1 MTDAQNNRYL
11 RNEIFTLPNILVY
24 VRVLLIP
31 VFVLL
36 YINAEAHPSYYNIA
50 LVVLVVAFLTD
61 FFDGKIARKFNCV
74 TDLGKTIDPIAD
86 KLYQF
91 AVAICL
97 MFSYP
102 KMISVAIILFVKEI
116 SMGIMGLVLLGK
128 GGKIFG
134 AKWYGKLSTGF
145 VDTAMVILFVLPMLG
160 FEVNPIF
167 SDILVICSDALLIFA
182 SVLYTRLFAIKIK
195 ELD

>member
-1 MTDAQNNRYL
+1 MTGTNNQDFK
-11 RNEIFTLPNILVY
+11 NEIFTLPNILVY
-24 VRVLLIP
+24 IRILLIP

-36 YINAEAHPSYYNIA
+36 YINAEDNPAYYNVA
-50 LVVLVVAFLTD
+50 LVVLVIAFLTD

-91 AVAICL
+91 SVALCL

-134 AKWYGKLSTGF
+134 ARWYGKLSTAF
-145 VDTAMVILFVLPMLG
+145 CDITMVILFVLPMLG
-160 FEVNPIF
+160 FDVNPYF
-167 SDILVICSDALLIFA
+167 ADILIICSDVLLIFA

>member
-1 MTDAQNNRYL
+1 MTGTNNQDFK
-11 RNEIFTLPNILVY
+11 NEIFTLPNILVY
-24 VRVLLIP
+24 IRILLIP

-36 YINAEAHPSYYNIA
+36 YINAEDNPVYYNVA
-50 LVVLVVAFLTD
+50 LVVLVIAFLTD

-91 AVAICL
+91 SVALCL

-134 AKWYGKLSTGF
+134 ARWYGKLSTAF
-145 VDTAMVILFVLPMLG
+145 CDITMVILFVLPMLG
-160 FEVNPIF
+160 FDVNPYF
-167 SDILVICSDALLIFA
+167 ADILIICSDVLLIFA

>member
-1 MTDAQNNRYL
+1 MTRTNNQDFKK
-11 RNEIFTLPNILVY
+11 EIFTLPNILVY
-24 VRVLLIP
+24 IRILLIP

-36 YINAEAHPSYYNIA
+36 YINAEDNPAYYNVA
-50 LVVLVVAFLTD
+50 LAVLVIAFLTD

-91 AVAICL
+91 SVALCL

-134 AKWYGKLSTGF
+134 ARWYGKLSTAF
-145 VDTAMVILFVLPMLG
+145 CDITMVILFVLPMLG
-160 FEVNPIF
+160 FDVNPYF
-167 SDILVICSDALLIFA
+167 ADILIICSDVLLIFA